1 MTVSNFVY
9 ATFGLIGRSPD
20 WVSMGSSPAE
30 IGVYSHSDASESA
43 VIPMVNGGQ
52 SGEAKEGE
60 PKVK

>member
-1 MTVSNFVY
+1 MTVSNFIH
-9 ATFGLIGRSPD
+9 ATFGLIGHSPV

-30 IGVYSHSDASESA
+30 NGVYSHSDASESA
-43 VIPMVNGGQ
+43 VIPMATGGQ